1 VPDWRSP
8 KFFWLFRCLR
18 KSWGQGFR
26 ESALMPFIMDVNP
39 FSRWCKHRMRPVFA
53 LPPVGVGSSPRWC
66 RHIPLVGVGTSLR
79 WCRQSFCRHYMV
91 VLPPKH
97 GIFGGKTTVIWRQ
110 IFAVR
115 GQGASLRGWSDAE
128 TSGRKGAGASA
139 KPPILV
145 WSQCLKGR
153 IPGHSASSHSDCR
166 RKSTPFHAANTF
178 QSQYIVSA
186 NYGRADDHSG
196 IRHFSAP

>member
-1 VPDWRSP
+1 
-8 KFFWLFRCLR
+8 
-18 KSWGQGFR
+18 
-26 ESALMPFIMDVNP
+26 
-39 FSRWCKHRMRPVFA
+39 
-53 LPPVGVGSSPRWC
+53 
-66 RHIPLVGVGTSLR
+66 
-79 WCRQSFCRHYMV
+79 
-91 VLPPKH
+91 
-97 GIFGGKTTVIWRQ
+97 VIWRQ

-115 GQGASLRGWSDAE
+115 GQGASLRGWFDAE

-186 NYGRADDHSG
+186 NYGRAEKTMPIEFQNDAHQMKKRCASNRQGYQEAPSCSSWSFGNGYGKPVRFHEGYLRRCWQNSENPACAVQKGCD
-196 IRHFSAP
+196 ILLPFSRRECAAG